1 MRALPPPACPASFWL
16 LGSLQSSCW
25 TLSPSQHDPLM
36 KGVNNYKNLWI
47 YYSWKNTWGT
57 VNLAVNIGAWACP
70 RDMTTWKRLNSMF
83 KQNNVL
89 ARYFIGN
96 ISDEHLI
103 KRWNTRALVAFV
115 EKSNWVCLVVAHLRE
130 RLLQS
135 FGKYSVVGLEMR
147 IRSPASVPRKNSN
160 DPQNIDK
167 KVPTFAYN
175 VRNCS
180 TTTLVGGWK
189 RATIPTSSPG
199 DCRPATEVF
208 WQIQLIIYNKSVSY
222 HISWI

>member
-1 MRALPPPACPASFWL
+1 MKRALHSIEL
-16 LGSLQSSCW
+16 
-25 TLSPSQHDPLM
+25 TL
-36 KGVNNYKNLWI
+36 
-47 YYSWKNTWGT
+47 KNTWGT

-70 RDMTTWKRLNSMF
+70 RDMTTWKRLNAMF

-89 ARYFIGN
+89 ARYFSGK
-96 ISDEHLI
+96 ISNGHLI
-103 KRWNTRALVAFV
+103 ERWNTRALVAFV

-167 KVPTFAYN
+167 KVQQLQLPEMYEIVLRPSWWTAGNEQPTLQF
-175 VRNCS
+175 
-180 TTTLVGGWK
+180 
-189 RATIPTSSPG
+189 ATIHCIEYSR
-199 DCRPATEVF
+199 DDIHVKRPWF
-208 WQIQLIIYNKSVSY
+208 PS
-222 HISWI
+222 